1 MRKRTAQTLSFL
13 VIVILFVIG
22 TIAFRSCYSKKPS
35 ENVGLSKNLETE
47 PVNTSILPSSA
58 SLEDTD
64 YKLYVLNKI
73 NDDSYICNDRIFKMD
88 GEGNLY
94 KKNTDD
100 SFDIICKYRDLEI
113 EGWSPFIYRKLE
125 NIPDYIPR
133 KIDEIIKNYG
143 IKNNFCYEPGN
154 ESRYICSDGIYD
166 YYELNIING
175 GGSGEFWGEANSGV
189 YIGVHNDTGE
199 IKEFGNFR
207 AGYCKEKDG
216 WVYYLDLINSDQER
230 SEGITLSNIN
240 GMGYPSRMKPDG
252 SEKQKLSN
260 AIAVGDFN
268 LHDNKIYFISINDN
282 KLTVISEDGK
292 ERFYEN
298 HEIFFEESYRYHLLR
313 LSFFD
318 KYILHE
324 DYSEN
329 CICILT
335 DLSDYQW
342 LNPPEKYNHLSVLT
356 WDEHS
361 ILISAFET
369 VENPN
374 NNALYLYSNLNLN

>member
-35 ENVGLSKNLETE
+35 ENVGLSKNSETE

-166 YYELNIING
+166 
-175 GGSGEFWGEANSGV
+175 
-189 YIGVHNDTGE
+189 
-199 IKEFGNFR
+199 
-207 AGYCKEKDG
+207 
-216 WVYYLDLINSDQER
+216 
-230 SEGITLSNIN
+230 
-240 GMGYPSRMKPDG
+240 
-252 SEKQKLSN
+252 
-260 AIAVGDFN
+260 
-268 LHDNKIYFISINDN
+268 
-282 KLTVISEDGK
+282 
-292 ERFYEN
+292 
-298 HEIFFEESYRYHLLR
+298 IFFEESYRYHLLR